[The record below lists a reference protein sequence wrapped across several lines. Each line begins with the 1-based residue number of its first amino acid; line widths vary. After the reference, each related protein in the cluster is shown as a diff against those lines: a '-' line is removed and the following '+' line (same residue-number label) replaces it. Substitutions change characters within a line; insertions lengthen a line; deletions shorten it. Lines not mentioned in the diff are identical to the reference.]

1 MPCSRNVLIAGFLRN
16 FCGCIVTF
24 YLPVFFGK
32 NFPTFKAEYALVNAA
47 INSICGLIS
56 SIASGVLADT
66 MESKTTWAKGLIC
79 LIGQS
84 LAVPFILITTL
95 YKGNFWLSIASFTA
109 YMLFASSYTG
119 PAITMMQNTSPT
131 SQQGNVV
138 SAYFFTITIA

>member
-16 FCGCIVTF
+16 FCGCIVNF

-56 SIASGVLADT
+56 SIVSGIIADKY
-66 MESKTTWAKGLIC
+66 EAKTPWAKGLVC

-84 LAVPFILITTL
+84 LAIPFILITTL
-95 YKGNFWLSIASFTA
+95 QQSSFWLSIGSFTLF
-109 YMLFASSYTG
+109 MLFASSYTG
-119 PAITMMQNTSPT
+119 PAITMMQNTSSP
-131 SQQGNVV
+131 S
-138 SAYFFTITIA
+138 